1 MMPTLDTSTDAWK
14 SLPEDIRARLAA
26 ALGEGETLI
35 GCFWPDLDRQLR
47 FRQSLVVLT
56 SRRVL
61 ALDDPAGGGP
71 WQSWPLAEGVRL
83 REVDSPT
90 VGTLELVG
98 PESRLTH
105 WRYTPAHAADA
116 RRLIERCRGLQAGP
130 SPEETEGGEEAEGAE
145 VEAPGGG
152 VPAESGSRAV
162 SLFRLWRFARRHV
175 LMILLGFTLT
185 LAATSAR
192 LLPPLLTKPLVD
204 NILSPYQEEWKL
216 GVEATSDDAAA
227 RAAASQ
233 ELIDRYRERFALV
246 PWYLGGLAGAA
257 LLAWALL
264 WAQGW
269 ISNRVS
275 ERIAADLR
283 NTTYAHLL
291 RLSLEYLG
299 GKRTGDLMSR
309 ISTDTERICIF
320 LSDTAVDFV
329 SDALLMVGTAAVLA
343 WLDPLLGFVTLATFP
358 VIGWLIFWVRRH
370 LAVGFARSYRAW
382 GAMTSILADAI
393 PGIRVV
399 KAFAQEGNEI
409 ERFRRS
415 NDRIVRANNR
425 VNAVWT
431 FFWPTVGF
439 LSQAGVLVIWA
450 IGVYR
455 IHGHLLSMGTLLA
468 FLLYIALYYTRLE
481 AMTRTFAAMGRA
493 AAATQRVFEILDR
506 VSTVPEPSHPV
517 HPGRLRGEIEF
528 RNVGFRYGARQVLH
542 ELDFR
547 IRPGE
552 MIGVVGPSGAGKTTL
567 VNLVCR
573 FYDVGEGAILVD
585 GTDIRSFRTEQYRS
599 NVGVVLQEPFLF
611 YGTMAENIAYGRP
624 AATPAEI
631 VAAAKAARAHEFI
644 LRMPLGYDSLVGERG
659 QTLSGGE
666 RQRISIAR
674 AILIDPRILIL
685 DEATSSVDTET
696 EREIQR
702 ALENLVRGRTTIAI
716 AHRLST
722 LRRADR
728 LIVLAR
734 GRIAEVGRHDELL
747 QSGGLYARLYHAQ
760 METQQDGAE

>member
-1 MMPTLDTSTDAWK
+1 MQPLETATDAWK
-14 SLPEDIRARLAA
+14 TLPEDIRARLAA
-26 ALGEGETLI
+26 ELQEGETVI

-47 FRQSLVVLT
+47 FRQGLVVLT
-56 SRRVL
+56 GRRVL
-61 ALDDPAGGGP
+61 SLDDAAGGDA
-71 WQSWPLAEGVRL
+71 WQSWPLAEGVQL
-83 REVDSPT
+83 REIDSTT

-98 PESRLTH
+98 PGGRLAH
-105 WRYTPAHAADA
+105 WRFTPARAAEA
-116 RRLIERCRGLQAGP
+116 RRLLGRYRNLQAGP
-130 SPEETEGGEEAEGAE
+130 PPEEPESGEEAE
-145 VEAPGGG
+145 PGDED
-152 VPAESGSRAV
+152 ARSGLTRAV
-162 SLFRLWRFARRHV
+162 SLLRLWRFARRHV
-175 LMILLGFTLT
+175 LMILLGFGLT
-185 LAATSAR
+185 LAATTAG
-192 LLPPLLTKPLVD
+192 LLPPLLTMPLVD
-204 NILSPYQEEWKL
+204 NILSPYQEDWRSI
-216 GVEATSDDAAA
+216 EAGTEQDPAA
-227 RAAASQ
+227 RPVAAE
-233 ELIDRYRERFALV
+233 ELAVRYRERFARV

-257 LLAWALL
+257 LLAWSLS

-291 RLSLEYLG
+291 RLSLEFLG
-299 GKRTGDLMSR
+299 GRRTGDLMSR

-329 SDALLMVGTAAVLA
+329 SDALLMVGTAAVLT
-343 WLDPLLGFVTLATFP
+343 WLDPLLGLTTLATFP
-358 VIGWLIFWVRRH
+358 VIGWLILWVRKH
-370 LAVGFARSYRAW
+370 LATGFARSYRAW
-382 GAMTSILADAI
+382 GTMTSILADTI

-415 NDRIVRANNR
+415 NDRIVRSNNR

-431 FFWPTVGF
+431 FFWPTVA
-439 LSQAGVLVIWA
+439 LLNQAGLLVIWA
-450 IGVYR
+450 MGVYR
-455 IHGHLLSMGTLLA
+455 IHGHLLTVGALLA
-468 FLLYIALYYTRLE
+468 FLLYIGRYYTRLE
-481 AMTRTFAAMGRA
+481 AMTRTFAAAGRA

-506 VSTVPEPSHPV
+506 VSSVPEPAHPV
-517 HPGRLRGEIEF
+517 DPGRLRGEIEF
-528 RNVGFRYGARQVLH
+528 RHVGFRYGARQVL
-542 ELDFR
+542 EALDFR

-573 FYDVGEGAILVD
+573 FYDVGEGSIMID
-585 GTDIRSFRTEQYRS
+585 GTDIRSFRIEAYRA
-599 NVGVVLQEPFLF
+599 NVGIVLQEPFLF

-624 AATPAEI
+624 GATPAQI
-631 VAAAKAARAHEFI
+631 VAAAQAAHAHEFI
-644 LRMPLGYDSLVGERG
+644 LRLPLGYDSLVGERG

-728 LIVLAR
+728 LIVLSG
-734 GRIAEVGRHDELL
+734 GRIVEVGRHDELL
-747 QSGGLYARLYHAQ
+747 HNGGLYARLYRAQ
-760 METQQDGAE
+760 TETQR